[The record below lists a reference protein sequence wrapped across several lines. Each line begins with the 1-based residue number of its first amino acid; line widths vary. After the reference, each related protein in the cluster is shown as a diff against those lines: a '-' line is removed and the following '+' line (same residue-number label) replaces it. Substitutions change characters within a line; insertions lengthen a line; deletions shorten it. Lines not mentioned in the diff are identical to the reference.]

1 MVPYLPVALSA
12 QEELADLM
20 TEQETRVNES
30 QADAE
35 GVQGTDKSNAPKEV
49 APAEYWEARYGSAE
63 QMWSGRVNQ
72 VLVETVDEFDPGRA
86 LDLGCGE
93 GGDVVWLAKRGWR
106 ATGIDI
112 SETAIQR
119 ARAAARDAG
128 LTEAQANFRVADLAE
143 LAADER
149 FDLVTASFLHSPVEL
164 PREQILRRAAAHVA
178 PGGHLLITAHAAPP
192 PWASDLHDHGSG
204 GHGSEDHSSEDRDSE
219 THEVPRFPLPQDEL
233 AALDLDPKEWDT
245 LVAQTRDREA
255 VAPDGAHVVL
265 TDGIVLVRRRAAAV
279 PQ

>member
-1 MVPYLPVALSA
+1 
-12 QEELADLM
+12 M
-20 TEQETRVNES
+20 TGQETCLNES

-35 GVQGTDKSNAPKEV
+35 GIQGTEKSDAPNDV

-63 QMWSGRVNQ
+63 QMWSGRVNR
-72 VLVETVDEFDPGRA
+72 VLVDTVSDFAPGRA

-93 GGDVVWLAKRGWR
+93 GGDVVWLAKRGWH

-119 ARAAARDAG
+119 ARAAAHAAG
-128 LTEAQANFRVADLAE
+128 LTEAWANFRVADLAA
-143 LAADER
+143 LAAEEH

-164 PREQILRRAAAHVA
+164 PREEILRRAAAHVA

-192 PWASDLHDHGSG
+192 PWATDLHDHGSG
-204 GHGSEDHSSEDRDSE
+204 GHSSEDHEA
-219 THEVPRFPLPQDEL
+219 PRFPLPNDEL
-233 AALDLDPKEWDT
+233 AALALDPEEWDT
-245 LVAQTRDREA
+245 VIAQTRDREA

-265 TDGIVLVRRRAAAV
+265 TDGIVLVRRRGV
-279 PQ
+279 TLPQ

>member
-1 MVPYLPVALSA
+1 
-12 QEELADLM
+12 
-20 TEQETRVNES
+20 
-30 QADAE
+30 
-35 GVQGTDKSNAPKEV
+35 
-49 APAEYWEARYGSAE
+49 
-63 QMWSGRVNQ
+63 MWSGRVNR
-72 VLVETVDEFDPGRA
+72 VLVETVGGFDPGRA

-93 GGDVVWLAKRGWR
+93 GGDVVWLAKCGWR

-192 PWASDLHDHGSG
+192 PWATDLHDHGSG
-204 GHGSEDHSSEDRDSE
+204 GHGSEDHNSEDRE
-219 THEVPRFPLPQDEL
+219 APRFPLPQDEL
-233 AALDLDPKEWDT
+233 VALDLDPEEWDT
-245 LVAQTRDREA
+245 VIAQTRDREA
-255 VAPDGAHVVL
+255 VAPDGGHVVL

>member
-1 MVPYLPVALSA
+1 
-12 QEELADLM
+12 M

-63 QMWSGRVNQ
+63 KMWSGRVNQ
-72 VLVETVDEFDPGRA
+72 VLAHTVSEFDPGRA

-93 GGDVVWLAKRGWR
+93 GGDVVWLAKRGWH

-112 SETAIQR
+112 SDTAIQR
-119 ARAAARDAG
+119 ARAAAHAAG

-143 LAADER
+143 LAA
-149 FDLVTASFLHSPVEL
+149 
-164 PREQILRRAAAHVA
+164 
-178 PGGHLLITAHAAPP
+178 
-192 PWASDLHDHGSG
+192 
-204 GHGSEDHSSEDRDSE
+204 
-219 THEVPRFPLPQDEL
+219 
-233 AALDLDPKEWDT
+233 LDLDPEEWDT
-245 LVAQTRDREA
+245 VIAQTRDREA

>member
-1 MVPYLPVALSA
+1 
-12 QEELADLM
+12 M
-20 TEQETRVNES
+20 TRQETHIHASRTEVES
-30 QADAE
+30 DLGVEHADTPE
-35 GVQGTDKSNAPKEV
+35 EV

-63 QMWSGRVNQ
+63 KMWSGRVNQ
-72 VLVETVDEFDPGRA
+72 VLAHTVSEFDPGRA

-93 GGDVVWLAKRGWR
+93 GGDVVWLAKRGWH

-119 ARAAARDAG
+119 ARAAAHAAG
-128 LTEAQANFRVADLAE
+128 LTVAQANFRVADLAA
-143 LAADER
+143 LAAEEQ

-164 PREQILRRAAAHVA
+164 PREHILRRAAAHVA

-192 PWASDLHDHGSG
+192 PWAADLHHHGSDG
-204 GHGSEDHSSEDRDSE
+204 QGPGDHSSVE
-219 THEVPRFPLPQDEL
+219 HEAPEFPLPEDEL
-233 AALDLDPKEWDT
+233 SALDLNPEEWDT
-245 LVAQTRDREA
+245 VIAQTRDREA